1 LILLDRKGGN
11 NMRFDRNLVFINN
24 EISNK
29 AEVIEFLGSQLVRSG
44 AVHPDYVQAM
54 HKREQDIGTYITE
67 GVAIPHG
74 TEASRSLVRKAAIV
88 VVKTPRGI
96 EWINGNK
103 VYLAF
108 GIAGSEEEHVNLLG
122 ELATLLMDDVQKE
135 KLMAAESEDDLFT
148 RLTK

>member
-1 LILLDRKGGN
+1 
-11 NMRFDRNLVFINN
+11 MRFDRNLVFIKN
-24 EISNK
+24 EFLNK
-29 AEVIEFLGSQLVRSG
+29 EEVIEFLGGQLVQTG

-88 VVKTPRGI
+88 VVKIPCGV

-108 GIAGSEEEHVNLLG
+108 GIAGSEEEHVGLLG
-122 ELATLLMDDVQKE
+122 ELATILMDADQKE
-135 KLMAAESEDDLFT
+135 QLMAAESEDDLFT
-148 RLTK
+148 CLTNNSGKY

>member
-1 LILLDRKGGN
+1 MKFERK
-11 NMRFDRNLVFINN
+11 LVFIRNDFLT
-24 EISNK
+24 K
-29 AEVIEFLGSQLVRSG
+29 AAVIEFLGNQLVQAG
-44 AVHPDYVQAM
+44 AVHPDYVPAM

-88 VVKTPRGI
+88 VLKLPHGI
-96 EWINGNK
+96 EWNNGNK

-108 GIAGSEEEHVNLLG
+108 GIAGSEEEHIDLLG
-122 ELATLLMDDVQKE
+122 ELAAILMDADQKAE
-135 KLMAAESEDDLFT
+135 LMAAESEDELFI

>member
-1 LILLDRKGGN
+1 
-11 NMRFDRNLVFINN
+11 MRFDRNLIFINN
-24 EISNK
+24 ELSNK
-29 AEVIEFLGSQLVRSG
+29 AEVIEFLGSQLVQSG
-44 AVHPDYVQAM
+44 AVHLDYVQAM

-88 VVKTPRGI
+88 VVKIPRGV

-108 GIAGSEEEHVNLLG
+108 GIAGSEEEHVDLLG
-122 ELATLLMDDVQKE
+122 ELATILMDADQKE

>member
-1 LILLDRKGGN
+1 MKFERK
-11 NMRFDRNLVFINN
+11 LVFIRNDFLT
-24 EISNK
+24 K
-29 AEVIEFLGSQLVRSG
+29 AAVIEFLGDQLVQTG
-44 AVHPDYVQAM
+44 AVHPDYVPAM

-88 VVKTPRGI
+88 VLKIPHGI
-96 EWINGNK
+96 EWNNGNK

-108 GIAGSEEEHVNLLG
+108 GIAGSEEEHIDLLG
-122 ELATLLMDDVQKE
+122 ELAAILMDANQKAE
-135 KLMAAESEDDLFT
+135 LMAAESEDELFT

>member
-1 LILLDRKGGN
+1 MKFERK
-11 NMRFDRNLVFINN
+11 LVFIRNDFLT
-24 EISNK
+24 K
-29 AEVIEFLGSQLVRSG
+29 AAVIEFLGNQLVQAG
-44 AVHPDYVQAM
+44 AVHPDYVPAM

-88 VVKTPRGI
+88 VLKIPHGI
-96 EWINGNK
+96 EWNNGNK

-108 GIAGSEEEHVNLLG
+108 GIAGSEEEHIDLLG
-122 ELATLLMDDVQKE
+122 ELAAILMDADQKAE
-135 KLMAAESEDDLFT
+135 LMAAESEDELFI

>member
-1 LILLDRKGGN
+1 MKFERK
-11 NMRFDRNLVFINN
+11 LVFIRNDFLT
-24 EISNK
+24 K
-29 AEVIEFLGSQLVRSG
+29 AAVIEFLGDQLVQAG
-44 AVHPDYVQAM
+44 AVHPDYVPAM

-88 VVKTPRGI
+88 VLKIPHRI
-96 EWINGNK
+96 EWNNGNK

-108 GIAGSEEEHVNLLG
+108 GIAGSEEEHIDLLG
-122 ELATLLMDDVQKE
+122 ELAAILMDADQKAE
-135 KLMAAESEDDLFT
+135 LMAAESEDELFI

>member
-1 LILLDRKGGN
+1 MKFERK
-11 NMRFDRNLVFINN
+11 LVFIRNDFLT
-24 EISNK
+24 K
-29 AEVIEFLGSQLVRSG
+29 AAVIEFLGDQLVQAG
-44 AVHPDYVQAM
+44 AVHPDYVPAM

-88 VVKTPRGI
+88 VLKMPHGI
-96 EWINGNK
+96 EWNNGNK

-108 GIAGSEEEHVNLLG
+108 GIAGSEEEHIDLLG
-122 ELATLLMDDVQKE
+122 ELAAILMDAEQKAE
-135 KLMAAESEDDLFT
+135 LMAAESEDELFI

>member
-1 LILLDRKGGN
+1 MKFERK
-11 NMRFDRNLVFINN
+11 LVFIRNDFLT
-24 EISNK
+24 K
-29 AEVIEFLGSQLVRSG
+29 AAVIEFLGNQLVQAG
-44 AVHPDYVQAM
+44 AVHPDYVPAM

-88 VVKTPRGI
+88 VLKMPHGI
-96 EWINGNK
+96 EWNNGNK

-108 GIAGSEEEHVNLLG
+108 GIAGSEEEHIDLLG
-122 ELATLLMDDVQKE
+122 ELAAILMDAEQKAE
-135 KLMAAESEDDLFT
+135 LMTAESEDELFI

>member
-1 LILLDRKGGN
+1 MKFERK
-11 NMRFDRNLVFINN
+11 LVFIRNDFLT
-24 EISNK
+24 K
-29 AEVIEFLGSQLVRSG
+29 AAVIEFLGDQLVQAG
-44 AVHPDYVQAM
+44 AVHPDYVPAM

-88 VVKTPRGI
+88 VLKIPHGI
-96 EWINGNK
+96 EWNNGNK

-108 GIAGSEEEHVNLLG
+108 GIAGSEEEHIDLLG
-122 ELATLLMDDVQKE
+122 ELAAILMDAEQKAE
-135 KLMAAESEDDLFT
+135 LMAAESEDELFI

>member
-1 LILLDRKGGN
+1 MKFERK
-11 NMRFDRNLVFINN
+11 LVFIRNDFL
-24 EISNK
+24 SK
-29 AEVIEFLGSQLVRSG
+29 AAVIEFLGNQLVQAG
-44 AVHPDYVQAM
+44 AVHPDYVSAM

-88 VVKTPRGI
+88 VLKMPHGI
-96 EWINGNK
+96 EWNNGNK

-108 GIAGSEEEHVNLLG
+108 GIAGSEEEHIDLLG
-122 ELATLLMDDVQKE
+122 ELAAILMDAEQKAE
-135 KLMAAESEDDLFT
+135 LMAAESEDELFI

>member
-1 LILLDRKGGN
+1 MCRLCINGSRISAPILPKEWQSL
-11 NMRFDRNLVFINN
+11 M
-24 EISNK
+24 E
-29 AEVIEFLGSQLVRSG
+29 
-44 AVHPDYVQAM
+44 
-54 HKREQDIGTYITE
+54 
-67 GVAIPHG
+67 

-88 VVKTPRGI
+88 VVKIPRGV

-108 GIAGSEEEHVNLLG
+108 GIAGSEEEHVDLLG
-122 ELATLLMDDVQKE
+122 ELATILMDADQKE

>member
-1 LILLDRKGGN
+1 MKFDRK
-11 NMRFDRNLVFINN
+11 LVFIRN
-24 EISNK
+24 EFLNK
-29 AEVIEFLGSQLVRSG
+29 AEVIEFLGGQLVQAG

-54 HKREQDIGTYITE
+54 HEREQYIGTYITE

-74 TEASRSLVRKAAIV
+74 TEASRSLVRKAGIV
-88 VVKTPRGI
+88 AVKIPRGV

-108 GIAGSEEEHVNLLG
+108 GIAGSEDEHVDLLG
-122 ELATLLMDDVQKE
+122 ELASILMNADQKE
-135 KLMAAESEDDLFT
+135 ALMAAESEDDLFT

>member
-1 LILLDRKGGN
+1 MKFERK
-11 NMRFDRNLVFINN
+11 LVFIRNDFLT
-24 EISNK
+24 K
-29 AEVIEFLGSQLVRSG
+29 AAVIDFLGDQLVQAG
-44 AVHPDYVQAM
+44 AVHPDYVPAM

-88 VVKTPRGI
+88 VLKIPHGI
-96 EWINGNK
+96 EWNNGNK

-108 GIAGSEEEHVNLLG
+108 GIAGSEEEHIDLLG
-122 ELATLLMDDVQKE
+122 ELAAILMDADQKAE
-135 KLMAAESEDDLFT
+135 LMAAESEDELFI

>member
-1 LILLDRKGGN
+1 MKFERK
-11 NMRFDRNLVFINN
+11 LVFIRNDFLT
-24 EISNK
+24 K
-29 AEVIEFLGSQLVRSG
+29 AAVIEFLGNQLVQAG
-44 AVHPDYVQAM
+44 AVHPDYVPAM

-88 VVKTPRGI
+88 VLKIPHGI
-96 EWINGNK
+96 EWNNGNK

-108 GIAGSEEEHVNLLG
+108 GIAGSEEEHIDLLG
-122 ELATLLMDDVQKE
+122 ELAAILMDAEQKAE
-135 KLMAAESEDDLFT
+135 LMAAESEDELFI

>member
-1 LILLDRKGGN
+1 MKFERK
-11 NMRFDRNLVFINN
+11 LVFIRNDFLT
-24 EISNK
+24 K
-29 AEVIEFLGSQLVRSG
+29 AAVIDFLGDQLVQAG
-44 AVHPDYVQAM
+44 AVHPDYVPAM

-88 VVKTPRGI
+88 VLKIPHGI
-96 EWINGNK
+96 GWNNGNK

-108 GIAGSEEEHVNLLG
+108 GIAGSEEEHIDLLG
-122 ELATLLMDDVQKE
+122 ELAAILMDADQKAE
-135 KLMAAESEDDLFT
+135 LMAAESEDELFI

>member
-1 LILLDRKGGN
+1 MKFDRK
-11 NMRFDRNLVFINN
+11 LVFIRN
-24 EISNK
+24 EFLNK
-29 AEVIEFLGSQLVRSG
+29 AEVIEFLGGQLVQAG

-54 HKREQDIGTYITE
+54 HKREQAISTYITE

-88 VVKTPRGI
+88 AVKIPRGV

-108 GIAGSEEEHVNLLG
+108 GIAGSEDEHVDLLG
-122 ELATLLMDDVQKE
+122 ELASILMNADQKE
-135 KLMAAESEDDLFT
+135 ALMAAESEDDLFT